1 MPFSA
6 AAATSL
12 RGVGTGASRDHTPSS
27 GCRSNG
33 SACSCWRQRRAP
45 EAAIGAAVGAR
56 AAAAGAP
63 AALWGVS
70 RAAPYAASRPHPHAA
85 PAGSGGGGRQ
95 HEDASLELG
104 QTPHAGLCP
113 RPGNLSGVAAGDAAD
128 HRRPHAGGGDPHEPA
143 PSAALGRPAPERA
156 GAFLPRPLCVGLHL
170 RHAADRCRACG
181 WWAAVRPLGA
191 PAACAR
197 GPEYGRY
204 ASRSRRGGC

>member
-12 RGVGTGASRDHTPSS
+12 RGVGTRASRDHTPSS
-27 GCRSNG
+27 GCRSSG
-33 SACSCWRQRRAP
+33 SACSCWWQRRAP
-45 EAAIGAAVGAR
+45 EAAIGEAVGAR

-95 HEDASLELG
+95 PEDAALELG

-143 PSAALGRPAPERA
+143 PSAALGRPAPARA
-156 GAFLPRPLCVGLHL
+156 GGLRARARARALRLSEQTGWLLTPREVSHG
-170 RHAADRCRACG
+170 ACP
-181 WWAAVRPLGA
+181 R
-191 PAACAR
+191 
-197 GPEYGRY
+197 
-204 ASRSRRGGC
+204 